1 MSEPVDI
8 PIPRI
13 VQQYRWSNPDGDP
26 EDPESG
32 EWEPET
38 PPERGLRHRRVE
50 ILGDDYTVI
59 SHLPYYRQLVPNP
72 LAQRNIELHL
82 LSSQTTTDT
91 ILALMEMSLSEWGQL
106 EAFCKEFHS
115 DPANKTPAFNYDEMS
130 REIRGGCTQETY
142 LKRRREAKYKLL
154 RAKALPEL
162 PWLAE
167 YEEHWPLLV
176 TYDRTHPSTTVY
188 LHDPFSPPTDA

>member
-1 MSEPVDI
+1 MSAPIDV

-13 VQQYRWSNPDGDP
+13 VQRFRWSNPDGDP

-50 ILGDDYTVI
+50 ITGENNTLI
-59 SHLPYYRQLVPNP
+59 SHLGYYHHLVPNP
-72 LAQRNIELHL
+72 LAQRNIELQL
-82 LSSQTTTDT
+82 LSAQTETET
-91 ILALMEMSLSEWGQL
+91 ILAFMEMSSHEWEQL
-106 EAFCKEFHS
+106 EAFCKRFHA
-115 DPANKTPAFNYDEMS
+115 DPANQRPSTDYDEMF
-130 REIRGGCTQETY
+130 REIRAGGTQEAY
-142 LKRRREAKYKLL
+142 FRRREEAMYKIL

-176 TYDRTHPSTTVY
+176 TYDRTHPTTKVF
-188 LHDPFSPPTDA
+188 LHDHL